1 MRVMHKPAGPKRTSD
16 NVRKQRWFALFLAWG
31 WRLPAGC
38 LAACV
43 AGFVMG
49 PALAQEARV
58 LDTIAQRAMACT
70 ACHGQEG
77 RATSAGFFPRIAG
90 KPEDYLYNQL
100 INFREG
106 RRQYPLMTYMVAHLS
121 NDYLREMA
129 QYFSGLHPPY
139 PPPQPSRLPL
149 AAIERGRVLV
159 MSGDMSK
166 NIPACIACHGEKLTG
181 VLPAIPSLVGLPP
194 DYLNAQFG
202 AWKNGSRRAAA
213 PDCMAQISAKLSP
226 EDIGAVSAWLA
237 SQPIPDDMAP
247 LPRQPVKLPVFCGS
261 AP

>member
-1 MRVMHKPAGPKRTSD
+1 MRVLPKPAGLKRIFD
-16 NVRKQRWFALFLAWG
+16 NAREQRR
-31 WRLPAGC
+31 RLLAGC
-38 LAACV
+38 FIACMSGLAI
-43 AGFVMG
+43 G

-58 LDTIAQRAMACT
+58 PDTIAQRAMTCT

-90 KPEDYLYNQL
+90 KPADYLYNQL

-121 NDYLREMA
+121 DDYLMEMA

-139 PPPQPSRLPL
+139 PPPQPSRLPP
-149 AAIERGRVLV
+149 AAVERGRALV
-159 MSGDMSK
+159 MKGDASK

-202 AWKNGSRRAAA
+202 AWKNGARRAVA
-213 PDCMAQISAKLSP
+213 PDCMAEISAKLSS

-237 SQPIPDDMAP
+237 SQPIPADMTA
-247 LPRQPVKLPVFCGS
+247 LPRQSVKLPVPCGS